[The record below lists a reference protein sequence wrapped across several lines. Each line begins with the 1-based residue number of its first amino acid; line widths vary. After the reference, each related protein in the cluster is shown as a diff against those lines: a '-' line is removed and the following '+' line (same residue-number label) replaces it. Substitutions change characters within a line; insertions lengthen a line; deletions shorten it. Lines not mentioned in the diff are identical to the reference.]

1 MGNLS
6 NKWSSA
12 PVQYGWLVLALGT
25 YAALHPSTSS
35 IQNLPSLINLNVK
48 SSTSIIWHDHGLTM
62 TWPSSCRAPFRFELP
77 GWQRHRRC
85 PTFPP
90 WSPRQSHPCRGYWR
104 PEELPEV
111 QELRSRTSQ
120 KDQSHAFC
128 DITHKVYIYVCVC
141 VCVILIYVIIE
152 LMDLFM
158 SLFIIIVIIITIY
171 YYYIYIRITITIIA
185 ITLYN

>member
-128 DITHKVYIYVCVC
+128 DITHKVYIYVCVR
-141 VCVILIYVIIE
+141 VCYIDLCNYWINGFIYV
-152 LMDLFM
+152 F
-158 SLFIIIVIIITIY
+158 VYYCY
-171 YYYIYIRITITIIA
+171 YYYYLLLYIYTYYYNNNCYNII
-185 ITLYN
+185 